1 MIFIALQ
8 NPGKQYEK
16 TRHNAGAIALHA
28 ISKSPQPPLDKGVE
42 TLCYFSDEYMNL
54 SGNFVQKVL
63 KKENAKPEDLYIYFD
78 DVNVPIGKFI
88 ISKGVGASSHNG
100 VKSVQR
106 SLKNNDFYRVRIGV
120 GKVGKDGKVEDVHG
134 PDMDKAVLSRLSDPE
149 IAIIESLAPRVL
161 EKIHQNI
168 LSFEKESVNRVEG
181 VGKAE

>member
-28 ISKSPQPPLDKGVE
+28 ISKSPQPSLNKRGE

-54 SGNFVQKVL
+54 SGNFVQKIL
-63 KKENAKPEDLYIYFD
+63 KKENAKPQDLYIFFD

-100 VKSVQR
+100 VKSVQQ

-134 PDMDKAVLSRLSDPE
+134 PDMDKAVLSKLSDLE
-149 IAIIESLAPRVL
+149 VAVIQSLAP
-161 EKIHQNI
+161 KI
-168 LSFEKESVNRVEG
+168 VEDISRS
-181 VGKAE
+181 